1 MQQTKKPLPFI
12 NGTRHVDTR
21 ESIVQFAREPD
32 DGNELTRIHSQW
44 QAIRTTAPA
53 AAGIRRSTLIVSVYG
68 EPSCVVVYTYTCLL
82 RCMYSVPSAPYTPTR
97 NCKLDRILS
106 SVDRGLLRRCHRYGR
121 GPDREYGSG

>member
-44 QAIRTTAPA
+44 QAIRTTAA
-53 AAGIRRSTLIVSVYG
+53 APPPVFAGRR
-68 EPSCVVVYTYTCLL
+68 
-82 RCMYSVPSAPYTPTR
+82 
-97 NCKLDRILS
+97 
-106 SVDRGLLRRCHRYGR
+106 
-121 GPDREYGSG
+121 